1 MGIITKVEG
10 DRKIME
16 INGKPALEVYSEWVG
31 TPVDKLK
38 GMDLLVASIP
48 KPLGIKDIQGD
59 LTAIRHPMA
68 GNDDLSI
75 SVGAKVV
82 PNTAVIQMEST
93 IDEMIDTINRSLEKS
108 YAIINNIVGNDKIMN
123 FQIIQNNISD
133 STIEVNGSTSIIGD
147 LSDPISREKVRYV
160 MRELLN
166 DVDTL
171 VESKEVEEVHEVEKD
186 DTET

>member
-93 IDEMIDTINRSLEKS
+93 IDEMIDAAGNTVKELNKKLETPGA
-108 YAIINNIVGNDKIMN
+108 YFLIHCG
-123 FQIIQNNISD
+123 
-133 STIEVNGSTSIIGD
+133 GRRLGIGD
-147 LSDPISREKVRYV
+147 RI
-160 MRELLN
+160 
-166 DVDTL
+166 
-171 VESKEVEEVHEVEKD
+171 EEVHKKLVKETNGVPFITVFTFGEYGYNDHTRNTLGGLMLSFTGFEK
-186 DTET
+186 

>member
-1 MGIITKVEG
+1 MGKRRRNNKNELQTTQVLRATDILSGKQVSQQMVDATK
-10 DRKIME
+10 DQIRMC
-16 INGKPALEVYSEWVG
+16 
-31 TPVDKLK
+31 
-38 GMDLLVASIP
+38 LVAQARNEIE
-48 KPLGIKDIQGD
+48 KVIRLTKTLDKIQD
-59 LTAIRHPMA
+59 KYQEKVLEYIAEH
-68 GNDDLSI
+68 DDES
-75 SVGAKVV
+75 
-82 PNTAVIQMEST
+82 AVAYLPQ
-93 IDEMIDTINRSLEKS
+93 MIDTINRSLEKS

-147 LSDPISREKVRYV
+147 LADPVSREKVRYV

-171 VESKEVEEVHEVEKD
+171 VEAKEVEEVHEVEKD